1 MADDNKRTV
10 LISVKVTERM
20 ALDLLRLSTSRERSV
35 SDFIYG
41 GIRQRLYGDIVRLE
55 DIAAQFTT
63 SDLVNRRE
71 KGAA

>member
-1 MADDNKRTV
+1 MADDSKRTV

-20 ALDLLRLSTSRERSV
+20 ALDLLRLATSRERSV

-41 GIRQRLYGDIVRLE
+41 GIRQRLYGDIVKL
-55 DIAAQFTT
+55 DNMAARFT
-63 SDLVNRRE
+63 SSELVNRRE